1 MGTSPTVITARQQG
15 KSVLTAVFDEW
26 TAANNKIEPC
36 GEPVYLEFNANPL
49 ALVCAMLRKGKQA
62 YEAAEVLNGVG
73 TRIIRQIDISQSIER
88 EDEDRANAILKYFAK
103 KHTMRRIK
111 GEWVSEY
118 MLALDDIVD
127 NPKRLNK
134 EHVGILVSLPR
145 IYEQNRALE
154 RVMKGHKSAPK
165 FDDLHWPSMEG
176 ELEFV
181 DKLNMKTNKNNE
193 LHYFWRTPKN
203 YLVRVVLRKGY
214 YGSEAWDV
222 LAKHGK
228 IHVSAEHTYTHGIKG
243 YDFNVLQTSPE
254 HTEIKI
260 V

>member
-1 MGTSPTVITARQQG
+1 MGTSPTVIKARQQG

-62 YEAAEVLNGVG
+62 YEAGEVLNGVG
-73 TRIIRQIDISQSIER
+73 KRLTRQIDISQSIDR

-118 MLALDDIVD
+118 MLALDEIVD

-165 FDDLHWPSMEG
+165 SNDLHWPSMEG
-176 ELEFV
+176 ELTFV
-181 DKLNMKTNKNNE
+181 DKLNIKNGSNNE
-193 LHYFWRTPKN
+193 LHYFWRTPNN
-203 YLVRVVLRKGY
+203 YLMRVILRKGF

-228 IHVSAEHTYTHGIKG
+228 IHVSAEHMYTYNIKG
-243 YDFNVLQTSPE
+243 YNFNILQSPPE